1 MQHRLS
7 YIRIE
12 NFRSCRGVDLPLDSY
27 TPLVGQNN
35 SGKSTILEA
44 IRLLIK
50 PSALTAQDYSDP
62 TKPVVISGLIEG
74 LNEKILERVPEK
86 KHRAAFAPCCPG
98 GVLWIRVS
106 VQPGKPKDF
115 KQEIWDHE
123 KTELGKFPTEWRDY
137 TTGIPQAVS
146 AIFPDPLVIRAMKDV
161 AKDFTSMT
169 AGTSIKSLIEAIAEP
184 ITAEHKAE
192 IESSLNAINKLLA
205 GEEGHRSQA
214 LVDFDKKASDV
225 VADFFPGL
233 GLRLEL
239 PETKLKEFF
248 KSGSLKIKEEG
259 RDAWTEFEQLGSGA
273 QRSIEMGLI
282 RYLAEEP
289 AAVENPPCKLLLI
302 DEPELYLHPQGVR
315 RIRRALKLLS
325 QKGFQVIFSTHNPIM
340 LDRENTAQT
349 IIVKKPT
356 GEGTQT
362 RIPLRNA
369 VEDAIKD
376 APSQTRVLFQLGNL
390 AEIYF
395 ADTVVIC
402 EGKTDNRLLPLAY
415 ERHYGRAPEHDHIAF
430 VSLGSCSDIPKGM
443 AVLKAMGIKSCAVA
457 DLDFAFTEA
466 TKGDAAIV
474 DKNGA
479 DMNEMKRVLGVLQP
493 AHQFTLNGGMPC
505 KGNNFVA
512 ADIWA
517 IFAADADGQKVCT
530 KIHND
535 LQAHSCWIWTAG
547 CIEHVM
553 GIADKGEDA
562 IIEQE
567 AVLRV
572 MPQADVVNTF
582 PTLVDCFEWIRKLS
596 WLRPVEKHWKS
607 SSGSG
612 TNTQR

>member
-7 YIRIE
+7 RIKIE
-12 NFRSCRGVDLPLDSY
+12 NFRSCSSVDLPLDSY

-44 IRLLIK
+44 IRWLIK
-50 PSALTAQDYSDP
+50 PTALTAQDYSDP
-62 TKPVVISGLIEG
+62 SKSIVISGLIEG
-74 LNEKILERVPEK
+74 LNEKILERIPDK
-86 KHRAAFAPCCPG
+86 KHRAAITPCCPG

-123 KTELGKFPTEWRDY
+123 KTTPETLPEEWRDY

-146 AIFPDPLVIRAMKDV
+146 IIFPDPLVIRAMKDV

-184 ITAEHKAE
+184 ITAVHKVE
-192 IESSLNAINKLLA
+192 IETSLNAINKLLS

-214 LVDFDKKASDV
+214 LVDFDKKASKV

-233 GLRLEL
+233 DLRLEL

-248 KSGSLKIKEEG
+248 KSGSLKIKEAG
-259 RDAWTEFEQLGSGA
+259 REKWTEFEQLGSGA
-273 QRSIEMGLI
+273 QRSIEMALI
-282 RYLAEEP
+282 RYLADEP
-289 AAVENPPCKLLLI
+289 GSVENPPCKLLLI

-315 RIRRALKLLS
+315 RIQRALNALS
-325 QKGFQVIFSTHNPIM
+325 KKGFQVIFSTHSPIM

-349 IIVKKPT
+349 IMVNKKKSV
-356 GEGTQT
+356 GTYT
-362 RIPLRNA
+362 RIPLREAVDKA
-369 VEDAIKD
+369 VEAG
-376 APSQTRVLFQLGNL
+376 ASQTRVLFQLGNL

-415 ERHYGRAPEHDHIAF
+415 ERHYGNAPEHDHIAF
-430 VSLGSCSDIPKGM
+430 VSLGSCADIPKGM
-443 AVLKAMGIKSCAVA
+443 AVLNAMGIKARAVA

-466 TKGDAAIV
+466 TKGDGAIV
-474 DKNGA
+474 DKNGP
-479 DMNEMKRVLGVLQP
+479 DMNEVKRVLGVLQEV
-493 AHQFTLNGGMPC
+493 HNFCLNGGMPC
-505 KGNNFVA
+505 KGNDFVA

-517 IFAADADGQKVCT
+517 ILGADPDGQKVCRKVHNILRT
-530 KIHND
+530 KDI
-535 LQAHSCWIWTAG
+535 WIWRTG

-553 GIADKGEDA
+553 GIGHKGEVA
-562 IIEQE
+562 IMDQE
-567 AVLRV
+567 AILRN
-572 MPQADVVNTF
+572 MSKEDAMKTHPD
-582 PTLVDCFEWIRKLS
+582 LVDCFEWVR
-596 WLRPVEKHWKS
+596 
-607 SSGSG
+607 G
-612 TNTQR
+612 